1 MKVIFHNRPAL
12 ALLMT
17 LAYICCSDTSFA
29 ADSPSVA
36 DTIPKPEYL
45 VVEKLAV
52 DEKAVFATVESANV
66 VPARARIGGTIIEL
80 KIKQGDRVERDQ
92 VIATVGDQ
100 KIGLQIQSL
109 EAQARAAQAEVDQTR
124 LDLDRAEKLVQQGY
138 ATKARVEQLRTAH
151 NVAINN
157 LKSQTA
163 QQSVVQQQQ
172 TEGKILAPTAGR
184 VLTVPITAG
193 TVIMAGE
200 PVATIAEQNYIL
212 RLSVPERHAAF
223 IKAGDAIRVDGSDL
237 GLSATQSGTIKLI
250 YPKIENGRLQADA
263 VLNGV
268 GDYFVGERVRVW
280 VSTGTRKALA
290 IPGDYITTRNGIDFI
305 QLKQSDSTVIEV
317 PVQRGHIL
325 KLPDLP
331 VSIEILSGLKV
342 GDTLVHP

>member
-1 MKVIFHNRPAL
+1 M
-12 ALLMT
+12 ALLMS
-17 LAYICCSDTSFA
+17 LVYICCSDISLA
-29 ADSPSVA
+29 ADSPPTA
-36 DTIPKPEYL
+36 ATITKPEYS
-45 VVEKLAV
+45 VVEKLTV

-66 VPARARIGGTIIEL
+66 VPARARIGGTIVEL

-290 IPGDYITTRNGIDFI
+290 IPGDYITTQNGIDFI

-317 PVQRGHIL
+317 PVQRGHVL
-325 KLPDLP
+325 TLPDLP

>member
-1 MKVIFHNRPAL
+1 MKAILHNRAVL
-12 ALLMT
+12 SLLMAI
-17 LAYICCSDTSFA
+17 AYGCYCDTALA
-29 ADSPSVA
+29 ADSPPTTAPITHS
-36 DTIPKPEYL
+36 DYS

-66 VPARARIGGTIIEL
+66 VAARARIGGTIIEL

-124 LDLDRAEKLVQQGY
+124 SDLDRAEKLVQQGY

-172 TEGKILAPTAGR
+172 TEGKVLAPTPGR
-184 VLTVPITAG
+184 VLTVPVTAG

-250 YPKIENGRLQADA
+250 YPKIDNGRLQADA

-268 GDYFVGERVRVW
+268 GDYFVGERIRVW

-290 IPGDYITTRNGIDFI
+290 IPEDYVTTRNGIDFVH
-305 QLKQSDSTVIEV
+305 LKQSDSTVIEV
-317 PVQRGHIL
+317 PVQRGHVL
-325 KLPDLP
+325 MLPDLP
-331 VSIEILSGLKV
+331 NAIEILSGLKV
-342 GDTLVHP
+342 GDTLVRP